1 MNEPYHIEIEKWA
14 RQKRGSFRDVLDDKN
29 HPTARLI
36 EHNIQKL
43 EDEAQSGHSLRA
55 LHDRMESIERD
66 VHQAQYSSQPFMS
79 IDHSLAM
86 HKNFEHKRMD
96 IRKHPH
102 FN

>member
-1 MNEPYHIEIEKWA
+1 MNEPYHREIEQWA
-14 RQKRGSFRDVLDDKN
+14 RQQRDSFRNMIDDRN
-29 HPTARLI
+29 HPTAQLI

-43 EDEAQSGHSLRA
+43 ENEAQSGRSLRS
-55 LHDRMESIERD
+55 LHDRMESIERE
-66 VHQAQYSSQPFMS
+66 VHQSQYISQPFMS

-86 HKNFEHKRMD
+86 HKNFETKRMD